1 VAGTASML
9 LAVII
14 GENDRI
20 NEVEVVLNLMDKTIG
35 HIIVS
40 IVTSNVVLYWVEPYL
55 TIQDSY

>member
-1 VAGTASML
+1 MR

-20 NEVEVVLNLMDKTIG
+20 KEVEVVLNLMDKTIG